1 MNKPSYLTKEGAE
14 KLRQEFEYLKG
25 PARDELAKRLRLA
38 IQQGDLSENADYIA
52 AKEEQGFLEGRIVEL
67 TSILSNIIIIDE
79 SGTKKDKVDV
89 GSKVT
94 IQEDDFPEET
104 YFLVGPQEADPSKG
118 RISHNSPIGEALL
131 GHKTGDLVEA
141 ITPNG
146 KIKLKILRIE

>member
-141 ITPNG
+141 NTPNG